1 MDALPQTIQRDY
13 PETYHEMKRNSNH
26 RQFPVLHAAAQG
38 NHSNPMAAM
47 VPEEMNRE
55 KQGQQYYNDVH
66 AQRAVGYAPKTDI
79 AREHEDIE
87 KSL

>member
-1 MDALPQTIQRDY
+1 METKKFYGIDEQMPMSSRVNNNVMDALPQTIQRDY

-26 RQFPVLHAAAQG
+26 RQFPVVHAAAHG

-55 KQGQQYYNDVH
+55 KQG
-66 AQRAVGYAPKTDI
+66 
-79 AREHEDIE
+79 
-87 KSL
+87 